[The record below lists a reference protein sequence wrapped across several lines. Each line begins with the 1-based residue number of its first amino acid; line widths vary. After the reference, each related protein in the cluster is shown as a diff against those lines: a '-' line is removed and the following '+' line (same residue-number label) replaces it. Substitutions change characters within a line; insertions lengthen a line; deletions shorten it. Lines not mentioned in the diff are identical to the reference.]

1 MKGETTMEGKMKTE
15 KEEIMDRKRDCML
28 GMTLMILISRFI
40 NIDFMDLGEEFLSEI
55 DARLIP
61 ILDEKIAETDTDG
74 ELLDMEEDMKE
85 FKEELTKFMLA
96 KAEEE

>member
-1 MKGETTMEGKMKTE
+1 MEGKMKTE

-28 GMTLMILISRFI
+28 GITLMILISRFI
-40 NIDFMDLGEEFLSEI
+40 NIDLMDLGEEFLSKI
-55 DARLIP
+55 DAGLIP

>member
-1 MKGETTMEGKMKTE
+1 MKGKMKTE
-15 KEEIMDRKRDCML
+15 EEEIMDRKRDCML

-40 NIDFMDLGEEFLSEI
+40 NIDFMDLGEEFLSKI
-55 DARLIP
+55 DAGLIP
-61 ILDEKIAETDTDG
+61 ILDEKIAEADTDG